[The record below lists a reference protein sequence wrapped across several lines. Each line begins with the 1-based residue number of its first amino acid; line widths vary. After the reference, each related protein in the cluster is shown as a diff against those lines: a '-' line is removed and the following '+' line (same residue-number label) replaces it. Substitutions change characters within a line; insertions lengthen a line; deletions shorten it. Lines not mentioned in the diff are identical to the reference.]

1 MASLEL
7 IAVVAVG
14 VLMMGWLSRRTGL
27 SEPLLLLSAGCLVG
41 LTPPFASF
49 ALSSDVVLFLFL
61 PALLYWE
68 ALTSSV
74 REIRD
79 NFRSIALQSTG
90 LVLATAV
97 AVAAVAH
104 ALGYGWPVAFVLGAV
119 LAPTDAAAVAAVAR
133 AMPRRILTVLR
144 TESLLNDGTALV
156 LLAVAVDVVTDERPF
171 SWFGTAIAFAESYSG
186 GILVGGAVALFLI
199 PVRRRLPDPLLHSVL
214 SVATPF
220 LAYLPAEL
228 LHVSGVLA
236 VVTCGLMTTRFGPRV
251 IGPDARIQAVA
262 FWEVASYLLNSALF
276 VLVGI
281 QLPAAVRALASVS
294 LVQATFAALAVSIAV
309 IGTRIAWF
317 YSVPYLVRLLDRR
330 PRQRERRINGRQRL
344 PLAWAGM
351 RGAISLAAALTVPA
365 TTAEGHAVG
374 QRDAVV
380 FLTTVVIVVTLTV
393 LCPTLP
399 AVVRRARF
407 PEDTDKTAEL
417 TLVRCRM
424 SGAALHA
431 LPELAHRFGVPEQD
445 TRHMVQDIEDR
456 TAPAPGTT
464 QRQESVRRLELAL
477 LQVKRD
483 TLADL
488 RGASRIDD
496 IVLRTVQRMLD
507 VEEVRLRGRASPSSA
522 SSPVPSYREG
532 GRQNRDQG

>member
-1 MASLEL
+1 MDSLEL
-7 IAVVAVG
+7 IVVVAVA
-14 VLMMGWLSRRTGL
+14 VLLMGRLSRRTGL
-27 SEPLLLLSAGCLVG
+27 SEPLLLLAVGAVVG
-41 LTPPFASF
+41 LTPSFASF
-49 ALSSDVVLFLFL
+49 ALSPDVVLFLFL

-74 REIRD
+74 REIRN

-104 ALGYGWPVAFVLGAV
+104 ALGYGWPIAFVLGAV
-119 LAPTDAAAVAAVAR
+119 LAPTDAAAVPAVAG

-156 LLAVAVDVVTDERPF
+156 LLAVTIDVVTDEHPF
-171 SWFGTAIAFAESYSG
+171 SWSGTALAFVESYAG
-186 GILVGGAVALFLI
+186 GILIGVAVALLLI
-199 PVRRRLPDPLLHSVL
+199 PVRRRLPEPLLHSVL

-236 VVTCGLMTTRFGPRV
+236 VVVCGLVSAWFGPRV
-251 IGPDARIQAVA
+251 IGSEARIQAVA
-262 FWEVASYLLNSALF
+262 FWEVASYLLNGALF

-281 QLPAAVRALASVS
+281 QLPAAVRALTSVS
-294 LVQATFAALAVSIAV
+294 LLRATIVGLAVSVAV
-309 IGTRIAWF
+309 LGTRLLWF

-330 PRQRERRINGRQRL
+330 PQQRDRRITAPQRL

-365 TTAEGHAVG
+365 TTGEGHLVG

-380 FLTTVVIVVTLTV
+380 FLTTVVIVVTLTF
-393 LCPTLP
+393 LGPTLP
-399 AVVRRARF
+399 AMVRRARF
-407 PEDTDKTAEL
+407 PADEDKTAEL
-417 TLVRCRM
+417 TLARCRL
-424 SGAALHA
+424 SGAALQA
-431 LPELAHRFGVPEQD
+431 LPELAERFGVPEED
-445 TRHMVQDIEDR
+445 TLRMVQDIEDR
-456 TAPAPGTT
+456 TAPAPGSAH
-464 QRQESVRRLELAL
+464 RRESLRRLRLAL

-483 TLADL
+483 TLTDL
-488 RGASRIDD
+488 RDSGRIDD
-496 IVLRTVQRMLD
+496 IVLRSVQEVLD
-507 VEEVRLRGRASPSSA
+507 VEEVRLGRP
-522 SSPVPSYREG
+522 
-532 GRQNRDQG
+532 

>member
-1 MASLEL
+1 MDSLEL
-7 IAVVAVG
+7 IVVVAAA
-14 VLMMGWLSRRTGL
+14 VLLMGWLSRRTDL
-27 SEPLLLLSAGCLVG
+27 SEPLLLLAVGCLVG
-41 LTPPFASF
+41 LTPSFSSF
-49 ALSSDVVLFLFL
+49 ALSPDVVLFLFL

-97 AVAAVAH
+97 AVAVVAH
-104 ALGYGWPVAFVLGAV
+104 ALGYGWPIAFVLGAV
-119 LAPTDAAAVAAVAR
+119 LAPTDAAAVAAVAK

-156 LLAVAVDVVTDERPF
+156 LLAVTIDVVTDEHSF
-171 SWFGTAIAFAESYSG
+171 SWSGTALAFVASYGG
-186 GILVGGAVALFLI
+186 GILIGAAVALLLI
-199 PVRRRLPDPLLHSVL
+199 PVRRRLPEPLLHSVL

-236 VVTCGLMTTRFGPRV
+236 VVVCGLVSAWFGPRV
-251 IGPDARIQAVA
+251 IGSEARIQAVA
-262 FWEVASYLLNSALF
+262 FWEVASYLLNGALF

-281 QLPAAVRALASVS
+281 QLPAAIRALTSVS
-294 LVQATFAALAVSIAV
+294 LVQATAAALAVSVAV
-309 IGTRIAWF
+309 LGTRLLWF

-330 PRQRERRINGRQRL
+330 PQQRDRRITAPQRL

-365 TTAEGHAVG
+365 TTAEGRIVG

-380 FLTTVVIVVTLTV
+380 FITAVVIVVTLTF
-393 LCPTLP
+393 LGPTLP
-399 AVVRRARF
+399 AMVRRARF
-407 PEDTDKTAEL
+407 PADEDKSAEL
-417 TLVRCRM
+417 TLARCRL
-424 SGAALHA
+424 SSAALDAMPA
-431 LPELAHRFGVPEQD
+431 LAERFGVAEED
-445 TRHMVQDIEDR
+445 TLRMVQDIEDR
-456 TAPAPGTT
+456 TAPAPGSAH
-464 QRQESVRRLELAL
+464 RRESVRRLQLAL

-483 TLADL
+483 TLTDL
-488 RGASRIDD
+488 RDSGRIDD
-496 IVLRTVQRMLD
+496 IVLRAVQEVLD
-507 VEEVRLRGRASPSSA
+507 VEEIRLGRP
-522 SSPVPSYREG
+522 
-532 GRQNRDQG
+532 